1 MISAPPTRLQIAL
14 RLGRV
19 SNLPTVWTNVMAGL
33 ALNGG
38 PASPPIVIGLGCALS
53 ALYVGGMFLNDAFD
67 AKWDSEN
74 RAERPIPMGLVRA
87 RTVFVGGFALIG
99 VGLALLVFGT
109 QTLEVIAAGVALAG
123 LIVLYDVSHKRN
135 PAAPVIMGLCRVGVY
150 VVAAFTTNPVLHA
163 PVFWGAGVL
172 LAYLIFLSTLA
183 RKETLFPRLPPMIG
197 ALIAG
202 ISLLDAGILALT
214 GHFAAALVACLAFG
228 LTRSWQR
235 SVPGT

>member
-1 MISAPPTRLQIAL
+1 MNPDPPTRLQIAL

-19 SNLPTVWTNVMAGL
+19 SNLPTVWTNIMAGL

-38 PASPPIVIGLGCALS
+38 PVSPPLVIGLGCALS

-67 AKWDSEN
+67 AQWDTEN
-74 RAERPIPMGLVRA
+74 RAERPIPMGLVRT
-87 RTVFVGGFALIG
+87 RTVFIGGFALLGI
-99 VGLALLVFGT
+99 GLALLVLGT
-109 QTLEVIAAGVALAG
+109 QSIEVIIAGATLAA

-135 PAAPVIMGLCRVGVY
+135 PAAPLIMGLCRVGVY
-150 VVAAFTTNPVLHA
+150 VVAAFATRPTLQA

-172 LAYLIFLSTLA
+172 LAYLVFLSTLA
-183 RKETLFPRLPPMIG
+183 RKETLFPRLPPLIG

-214 GHFAAALVACLAFG
+214 GHWQAAPMAALAFV
-228 LTRSWQR
+228 LTRNWQR